1 MTLRSSDPF
10 AGISV
15 HLSQQNFKKI
25 EFRQKKKITIFNI
38 KTHNKKLYITF

>member
-15 HLSQQNFKKI
+15 HLSQQNFDQWHSHERKLPPDKKW
-25 EFRQKKKITIFNI
+25 FL
-38 KTHNKKLYITF
+38 H